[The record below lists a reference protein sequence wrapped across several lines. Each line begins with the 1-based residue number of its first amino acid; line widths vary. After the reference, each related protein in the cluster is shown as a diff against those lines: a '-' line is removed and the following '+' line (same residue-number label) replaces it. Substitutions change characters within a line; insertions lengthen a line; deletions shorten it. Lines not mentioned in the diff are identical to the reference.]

1 MVYFASEYEVKI
13 DAKGRVVLPAKVKAN
28 LPQDSGANIVLSRG
42 FEPCLVL
49 RPQSEF
55 FKILEKLQGLNQF
68 DSANRNFQR
77 KMLSGSTD
85 MELDSNGRFL
95 IPKTMMAYAQ
105 LQKEAIIVGMGDRVE
120 IWNPKIYD
128 KFLNDDPEEFAR
140 MAQEIFA
147 EDPDKNS
154 ESLK

>member
-1 MVYFASEYEVKI
+1 MVYFASEFEVKI
-13 DAKGRVVLPAKVKAN
+13 DAKGRVVLPAKVKSN
-28 LPQDSGANIVLSRG
+28 LPQDSGLNIVLSRG

-68 DSANRNFQR
+68 DAANRNFQR

-85 MELDSNGRFL
+85 LELDSAGRFL
-95 IPKTMMAYAQ
+95 IPKAMLSYAN
-105 LQKEAIIVGMGDRVE
+105 LKKEAVIVGMGDRLE
-120 IWNPKIYD
+120 IWNPDVYE
-128 KFLNDDPEEFAR
+128 KFLNNDPEEFAK

-147 EDPDKNS
+147 EEPDKNS
-154 ESLK
+154 ETLK

>member
-1 MVYFASEYEVKI
+1 MVYFSSEYEVKI
-13 DAKGRVVLPAKVKAN
+13 DAKGRVVLPSRVKSN
-28 LPQDSGANIVLSRG
+28 LPQESGANIVLSRG

-55 FKILEKLQGLNQF
+55 FKILDKLKGLNQF
-68 DSANRNFQR
+68 DASNRNFQR

-85 MELDSNGRFL
+85 MELDANGRFL
-95 IPKTMMAYAQ
+95 IPKAMMQYAQ
-105 LQKEAIIVGMGDRVE
+105 LEKQAIIVGMGDRLE
-120 IWNPKIYD
+120 IWNPKVYD

-147 EDPDKNS
+147 EDPDQNQEPPK
-154 ESLK
+154 

>member
-13 DAKGRVVLPAKVKAN
+13 DAKGRMVLPAKVKSN
-28 LPQDSGANIVLSRG
+28 LPQESGANIVLSRG

-68 DSANRNFQR
+68 DAANRNFQR
-77 KMLSGSTD
+77 KMLAGSTD
-85 MELDSNGRFL
+85 MELDANGRFL
-95 IPKTMMAYAQ
+95 IPRSMMNYAQ
-105 LQKEAIIVGMGDRVE
+105 LDKEAIIVGMGDRLE
-120 IWNPKIYD
+120 IWNPEIYE
-128 KFLNDDPEEFAR
+128 KFLNDDPEEFAK

-147 EDPDKNS
+147 EDPDKNT

>member
-13 DAKGRVVLPAKVKAN
+13 DTKGRVVLPSKVKSN
-28 LPQDSGANIVLSRG
+28 LPQESGANIVLSRG

-55 FKILEKLQGLNQF
+55 FKILQKLQGLNQF

-95 IPKTMMAYAQ
+95 IPKSMMTYAK
-105 LQKEAIIVGMGDRVE
+105 LDKEAIIVGMGDRLE
-120 IWNPKIYD
+120 IWNPKEYD

-140 MAQEIFA
+140 MAQDIFA

>member
-95 IPKTMMAYAQ
+95 IPKSMMAYAQ

-120 IWNPKIYD
+120 IWNPKVYD

>member
-28 LPQDSGANIVLSRG
+28 LPQESGTNIVLSRG

-68 DSANRNFQR
+68 DAANRNFQR

-105 LQKEAIIVGMGDRVE
+105 LEKQAIIVGMGDRVE
-120 IWNPKIYD
+120 IWNPKVYD
-128 KFLNDDPEEFAR
+128 RFLNDDPEEFAR

>member
-13 DAKGRVVLPAKVKAN
+13 DAKGRMVLPAKVKSN

-68 DSANRNFQR
+68 DAGNRNFQR
-77 KMLSGSTD
+77 KMLAGSTD
-85 MELDSNGRFL
+85 MELDANGRFL
-95 IPKTMMAYAQ
+95 IPKSMLSYAK
-105 LQKEAIIVGMGDRVE
+105 LEKHAIIVGMGDRLE
-120 IWNPKIYD
+120 IWNPKIYE
-128 KFLNDDPEEFAR
+128 KFLNDDPEEFAK

-154 ESLK
+154 ESLN

>member
-13 DAKGRVVLPAKVKAN
+13 DAKGRMVLPAKVKSN

-68 DSANRNFQR
+68 DAANRNFQR

-85 MELDSNGRFL
+85 MELDSAGRFL
-95 IPKTMMAYAQ
+95 IPKTMMNYAN
-105 LQKEAIIVGMGDRVE
+105 LDKEAIIVGMGDRLE
-120 IWNPKIYD
+120 IWNPQDYEN
-128 KFLNDDPEEFAR
+128 FLDNDPDEFAR

-147 EDPDKNS
+147 EEPESKS
-154 ESLK
+154 EPPK

>member
-1 MVYFASEYEVKI
+1 MVYFASEYDVKI

-28 LPQDSGANIVLSRG
+28 LPQESGANVVLSRG

-55 FKILEKLQGLNQF
+55 FKILDKLKGLNQF
-68 DSANRNFQR
+68 DAASRNFQR

-95 IPKTMMAYAQ
+95 IPKTMLSYAKLERQ
-105 LQKEAIIVGMGDRVE
+105 AIIVGMGDRLE
-120 IWNPKIYD
+120 IWNPKVYD
-128 KFLNDDPEEFAR
+128 RFLNDDPEEFAR

>member
-13 DAKGRVVLPAKVKAN
+13 DAKGRMVLPAKVKSN
-28 LPQDSGANIVLSRG
+28 LPQESGANIVLSRG

-55 FKILEKLQGLNQF
+55 FKILQKLQGLNQF
-68 DSANRNFQR
+68 DAANRNFQR
-77 KMLSGSTD
+77 KMLAGSTD
-85 MELDSNGRFL
+85 MELDANGRFL
-95 IPKTMMAYAQ
+95 IPRSMMNYAQ
-105 LQKEAIIVGMGDRVE
+105 LDKEAIIVGMGDRLE
-120 IWNPKIYD
+120 IWNPQIYE
-128 KFLNDDPEEFAR
+128 KFLNDDPEEFAK

-147 EDPDKNS
+147 EDPDKNT

>member
-1 MVYFASEYEVKI
+1 MVYFASEYDVKI
-13 DAKGRVVLPAKVKAN
+13 DAKGRVVLPARVKSN
-28 LPQDSGANIVLSRG
+28 LPQDSGSNIVLSRG

-55 FKILEKLQGLNQF
+55 FKILDKLKGLNQF
-68 DSANRNFQR
+68 DAASRNFQR
-77 KMLSGSTD
+77 KMLAGSTD
-85 MELDSNGRFL
+85 MELDANGRFL
-95 IPKTMMAYAQ
+95 IPKSMLNYAR
-105 LQKEAIIVGMGDRVE
+105 LEREAIIVGMGDRLE

-128 KFLNDDPEEFAR
+128 KFLNDDPEDFAR

-154 ESLK
+154 EQPE

>member
-1 MVYFASEYEVKI
+1 MVYFASEYDVKI
-13 DAKGRVVLPAKVKAN
+13 DAKGRVVLPARVKSN
-28 LPQDSGANIVLSRG
+28 LPQDSGSNIVLSRG

-55 FKILEKLQGLNQF
+55 FKILDKLKGLNQF
-68 DSANRNFQR
+68 DAASRNFQR
-77 KMLSGSTD
+77 KMLAGSTD

-95 IPKTMMAYAQ
+95 IPKSMLSYAR
-105 LQKEAIIVGMGDRVE
+105 LERDAIIVGMGDRLE

-128 KFLNDDPEEFAR
+128 KFLNDDPEDFAR

-147 EDPDKNS
+147 EDPDRNS
-154 ESLK
+154 EQPE